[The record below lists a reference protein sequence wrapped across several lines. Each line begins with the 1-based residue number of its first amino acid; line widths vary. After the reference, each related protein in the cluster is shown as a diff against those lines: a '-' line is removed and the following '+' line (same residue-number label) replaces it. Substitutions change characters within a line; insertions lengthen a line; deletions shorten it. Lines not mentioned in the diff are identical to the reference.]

1 MGVRG
6 LTTFIA
12 KNASKYLDPHEL
24 HDCSLVI
31 DGDSLCAQLYKQIDN
46 GQSAFGGNYDQF
58 FRHIV
63 EFFNL
68 LKKCNV
74 TPYVLLDGGY
84 EMKKMKTTKERLRS
98 RIGVIKYILP
108 LESYLVLPLL
118 MREVFVNA
126 LKHCNV
132 KVYRCLYEADNE
144 LAILARK
151 LNCPVLSYDSDFY
164 IFDGQ
169 YIPSV
174 TITPKV
180 YKKTVASN
188 SIEVEIM
195 SKKQKGHKNIK
206 HKNKKITIELD
217 DKDETVE
224 ETQYN
229 YLDCSIYT
237 IENLTD
243 GLLDN
248 DMLPLLAIMLG
259 NDFISRRW
267 FNKFYR
273 NVRKRKGQK
282 SKKNL
287 SPQQKRIHSLL
298 NWLQHETLHSAVKK
312 ILECVKQYQRPKL
325 WHQIKIAMSGYRM
338 EHSKSYEYF
347 GFVDE
352 IEEFEDNNILDMTI
366 DEIMNYES
374 EPEENEDIEPEECSS
389 NESEPEDIED
399 IEEQANSDEHGDGFE
414 AKNSEDEDFIEN
426 VESEEEEAVAEDVYQ
441 KKIFNFPE
449 WFVNLYR
456 AASTPR
462 FPVDLFRSHR
472 YINYPQVEDF
482 NGSDSNAVSYP
493 ILNLIY
499 SLLHSPRVPRLYY
512 YTRIVKQVRYEIK
525 KIESDV
531 FPVVTDFDPTQK
543 KNIKFIEQIF
553 NRSFSNA
560 GEIIR
565 VMKDIPEPHQLYILA
580 VIYWIKR
587 SSSADS
593 VYLSAAIVS
602 LITLTILDKKCEK
615 INRETSIFQKKYEK
629 HLRELKEKEI
639 LTSDDIYADMD
650 LKSIIK
656 SVTKQEALLCMENLI
671 GNFMISPKFTR
682 RHADFNRKVVHT
694 YAELQSIVYNM
705 YTLNAILNYPYENI
719 KIENYFNG
727 LFLYNMYISLKSRT
741 NPMDYIK
748 NHLFKHSTA
757 LFIIFSRILNTC
769 LKALPYLSK
778 EISSID
784 ENVPKVPKKIKKPKS
799 SNKSVKQT
807 ALDNDCI
814 KNESTDNDEF
824 VDMNNKFSQL
834 LKSFE

>member
-1 MGVRG
+1 M
-6 LTTFIA
+6 
-12 KNASKYLDPHEL
+12 
-24 HDCSLVI
+24 
-31 DGDSLCAQLYKQIDN
+31 
-46 GQSAFGGNYDQF
+46 
-58 FRHIV
+58 
-63 EFFNL
+63 
-68 LKKCNV
+68 
-74 TPYVLLDGGY
+74 
-84 EMKKMKTTKERLRS
+84 
-98 RIGVIKYILP
+98 
-108 LESYLVLPLL
+108 
-118 MREVFVNA
+118 
-126 LKHCNV
+126 
-132 KVYRCLYEADNE
+132 
-144 LAILARK
+144 
-151 LNCPVLSYDSDFY
+151 NCPVLSYDSDFY

-195 SKKQKGHKNIK
+195 SKKQKGNKNVK
-206 HKNKKITIELD
+206 RKNKKITIELN
-217 DKDETVE
+217 DKDEKVE

-243 GLLDN
+243 GFLDN
-248 DMLPLLAIMLG
+248 DMLPLFAIMLG

-282 SKKNL
+282 SKKHL

-298 NWLQHETLHSAVKK
+298 NWLQHETLYSAVKK

-325 WHQIKIAMSGYRM
+325 WHQIKLAMSGYRL
-338 EHSKSYEYF
+338 EKSKSYEYF
-347 GFVDE
+347 GFIDE
-352 IEEFEDNNILDMTI
+352 VEEEVEFHILDMTL

-374 EPEENEDIEPEECSS
+374 DTEEQEEEESGTEEQDESADEIES
-389 NESEPEDIED
+389 NADESESEQ
-399 IEEQANSDEHGDGFE
+399 IEEEELETGDGFE

-426 VESEEEEAVAEDVYQ
+426 VESEEEEAVAEDKYQ
-441 KKIFNFPE
+441 KRVFKFPE
-449 WFVNLYR
+449 WFVNLYQS
-456 AASTPR
+456 ASTPR
-462 FPVDLFRSHR
+462 FLVDLFRSRR

-482 NGSDSNAVSYP
+482 NGKDSNTISYP

-525 KIESDV
+525 KIESDI
-531 FPVVTDFDPTQK
+531 FPVIADFDPTQK
-543 KNIKFIEQIF
+543 KNIKFIEQLFKNDFI
-553 NRSFSNA
+553 NA
-560 GEIIR
+560 DEILELVR
-565 VMKDIPEPHQLYILA
+565 DIPEQHQLYILA
-580 VIYWIKR
+580 VIYWIKG
-587 SSSADS
+587 SIGTDCN
-593 VYLSAAIVS
+593 YLCAVIIA
-602 LITLTILDKKCEK
+602 LITLSIVDKKCEK
-615 INRETSIFQKKYEK
+615 INRDNSIFQQKYDK
-629 HLRELKEKEI
+629 HLKDLKGKEV
-639 LTSDDIYADMD
+639 LASDDTYKDMD

-656 SVTKQEALLCMENLI
+656 AVTKPEALLCMENLI
-671 GNFMISPKFTR
+671 GNFAISAKFTR
-682 RHADFNRKVVHT
+682 KHADFNRKVVHT
-694 YAELQSIVYNM
+694 YAELQSVVYNM
-705 YTLNAILNYPYENI
+705 YTLNALLNYPYENI

-727 LFLYNMYISLKSRT
+727 LFLYNVYLSLKSRT

-757 LFIIFSRILNTC
+757 LFIIFNRILSTC

-778 EISSID
+778 KISTID

-807 ALDNDCI
+807 ALENDCI